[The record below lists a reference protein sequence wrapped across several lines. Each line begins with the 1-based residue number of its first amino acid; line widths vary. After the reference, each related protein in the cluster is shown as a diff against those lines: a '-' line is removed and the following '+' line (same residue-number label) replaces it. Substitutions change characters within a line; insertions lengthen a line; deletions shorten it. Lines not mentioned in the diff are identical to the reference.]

1 MNGTIVS
8 FADRDLPLGEKH
20 FTRCCRDPSCFLC
33 TTGNQSE
40 PEEEFFLFSCRD
52 HMSGVTNDLTVYG
65 VERHDFVD
73 CYALALP
80 SLPFQLSLTPV
91 SAPVLAIPIENLRLI
106 AVSDSVE
113 VIQV

>member
-1 MNGTIVS
+1 
-8 FADRDLPLGEKH
+8 
-20 FTRCCRDPSCFLC
+20 
-33 TTGNQSE
+33 
-40 PEEEFFLFSCRD
+40 
-52 HMSGVTNDLTVYG
+52 VYG

-80 SLPFQLSLTPV
+80 SFPFQLSLTPV

>member
-1 MNGTIVS
+1 
-8 FADRDLPLGEKH
+8 
-20 FTRCCRDPSCFLC
+20 
-33 TTGNQSE
+33 
-40 PEEEFFLFSCRD
+40 
-52 HMSGVTNDLTVYG
+52 MSGVTNDLTVYG

-80 SLPFQLSLTPV
+80 SFPFQLSLTPV

-113 VIQV
+113 VIQVWEKLEFVFGHATLKPEILTIELSTPDKVDFVFSYKNSFIF

>member
-1 MNGTIVS
+1 
-8 FADRDLPLGEKH
+8 
-20 FTRCCRDPSCFLC
+20 
-33 TTGNQSE
+33 
-40 PEEEFFLFSCRD
+40 
-52 HMSGVTNDLTVYG
+52 MSGVTNDLTVYG

-80 SLPFQLSLTPV
+80 SFPFQLSLTPV

-113 VIQV
+113 VIQVWEKLEFVFSHATLKPEILTIELSTPDKVDFVFSYKNSFIF